1 MAFRSLKSQLGLTGN
16 HYHDPPMEA
25 GREILPV
32 SPVLGRQEQED
43 EKVKASLGYT
53 VILRPAWGVM

>member
-1 MAFRSLKSQLGLTGN
+1 
-16 HYHDPPMEA
+16 MEA